1 MEKNE
6 VLVLGIYLSYLSH
19 LSIQVLQA
27 TAKVKN
33 AEVDRRTLGHIT
45 QGVEDW
51 NDISKVS

>member
-6 VLVLGIYLSYLSH
+6 VLVLGIYFSY

-27 TAKVKN
+27 TAKVKI
-33 AEVDRRTLGHIT
+33 AEVDHRTLGHIT

-51 NDISKVS
+51 NDIGKVG